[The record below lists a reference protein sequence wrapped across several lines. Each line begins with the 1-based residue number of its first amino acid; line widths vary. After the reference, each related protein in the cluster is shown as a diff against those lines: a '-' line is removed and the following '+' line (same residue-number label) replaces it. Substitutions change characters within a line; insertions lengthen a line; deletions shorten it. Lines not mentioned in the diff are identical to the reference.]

1 MVALLKIFNL
11 NEIRTSDVSND
22 PLFFGGKVTLQ
33 RVIEENHPGNKIQ
46 LVIVNF
52 EPGARNKLHSHTS
65 EQILI
70 VTKGKGIIATKDNEY
85 TVTPGMIAYIS
96 PGEEHWHGATKDSGF
111 SHISILGDPH
121 KFNSSETNY
130 R

>member
-1 MVALLKIFNL
+1 MVLLMKIFNL
-11 NEIRTSDVSND
+11 NEISSSDVSND

-33 RVIEENHPGNKIQ
+33 TIFEENYYGKKIQ
-46 LVIVNF
+46 MVMVNF
-52 EPGARNKLHSHTS
+52 EAGARNKLHSHNS

-70 VTKGKGIIATKDNEY
+70 VTQGKGVIATKDNEY
-85 TVTPGMIAYIS
+85 TVTPGMVAYIS
-96 PGEEHWHGATKDSGF
+96 PGEEHWHGATKDSKF

-121 KFNSSETNY
+121 KFNPEEPIH